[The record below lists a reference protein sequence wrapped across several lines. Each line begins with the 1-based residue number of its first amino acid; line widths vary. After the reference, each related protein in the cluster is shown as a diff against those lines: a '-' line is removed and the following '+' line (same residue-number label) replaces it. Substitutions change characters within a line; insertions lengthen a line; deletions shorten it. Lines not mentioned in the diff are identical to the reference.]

1 MSTALLF
8 PGQGSQTPEMREL
21 VEAFAP
27 DLAKLV
33 FAETGA
39 DPFALAGQSTAYAQ
53 PAIVCASVA
62 AWTGVGRPAM
72 EFLAGHSLGELS
84 ALVAAGA
91 IEPADAVRLAVT
103 RGRLMSDAADA
114 HPGAMLALLGD
125 PAEAQTAARE
135 SGVEVASYN
144 GPTQLVVAGPPEAI
158 GAAVE
163 NAKARGLRTIKLAIG
178 GAFHTEAVAPAV
190 EPYREALE
198 QVSIH
203 TPAAPVYSSATAE
216 PFGTRAP
223 GIRDQLA
230 AALVKPVRWRETVD
244 ALHDLGVRR
253 FVEAGPGKALT
264 RMVSRSHRDAE
275 VSVLIA
281 QEAAHA

>member
-8 PGQGSQTPEMREL
+8 PGQGSQTPAMREL
-21 VEAFAP
+21 VEAFTP
-27 DLAKLV
+27 DLAELV
-33 FAETGA
+33 FAGTGVDA
-39 DPFALAGQSTAYAQ
+39 FSLASENTAYAQ

-62 AWTGVGRPAM
+62 AWTGAGRPVV

-91 IEPADAVRLAVT
+91 MEPDDAVWLAIK
-103 RGRLMSDAADA
+103 RGRLMSEIADA
-114 HPGAMLALLGD
+114 EPGAMVALLGD
-125 PAEAQTAARE
+125 AAEAQAAARE
-135 SGVEVASYN
+135 SGVEVANYN

-158 GAAVE
+158 DAAVN
-163 NAKARGLRTIKLAIG
+163 NAKARGLRTMKLAIR

-198 QVSIH
+198 QVPIH
-203 TPAAPVYSSATAE
+203 TPTAPVYSSATAE

-244 ALHDLGVRR
+244 ALHGLGVRR
-253 FVEAGPGKALT
+253 FVEAGPGNALS
-264 RMVSRSHRDAE
+264 RMVSRAHRDAE

-281 QEAAHA
+281 EEPAHA